1 MSLTVWRTVKQKKP
15 PRNAFDGEGARLYG
29 GRWNS
34 PGVPMVYTAGSQ
46 SLAVLEMLV
55 HLENSDLLEKYVF
68 LEVILDEAMVTV
80 VAAADLLR
88 NWRADPAPLK
98 LRAIGDDWV
107 ASGASVVLR
116 VPSSVIPAEYNYLLN
131 PKHPDFAK
139 LKFGKAVPF
148 RYDARLAER
157 G

>member
-1 MSLTVWRTVKQKKP
+1 
-15 PRNAFDGEGARLYG
+15 
-29 GRWNS
+29 
-34 PGVPMVYTAGSQ
+34 MVYTAGSQ